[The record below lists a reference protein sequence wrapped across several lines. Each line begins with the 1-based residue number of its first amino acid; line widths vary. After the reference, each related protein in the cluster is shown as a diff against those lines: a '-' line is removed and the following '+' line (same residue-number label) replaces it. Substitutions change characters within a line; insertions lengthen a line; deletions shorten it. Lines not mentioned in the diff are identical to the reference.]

1 MFKLKALG
9 QTKYSL
15 AKPIYIPIRTHTHT
29 HTHTHTRTQ
38 VCVCVCIHIHNV
50 YTCDSEVHSSHGNW
64 QNAEN
69 IYKAII
75 NHTQTSNMYLKTV
88 G

>member
-15 AKPIYIPIRTHTHT
+15 AKPVYILIHTHT
-29 HTHTHTRTQ
+29 YTHKY
-38 VCVCVCIHIHNV
+38 VCMCVCVCIHIHTV
-50 YTCDSEVHSSHGNW
+50 YTYDSEVHSSHGNW

-69 IYKAII
+69 IYKVIL